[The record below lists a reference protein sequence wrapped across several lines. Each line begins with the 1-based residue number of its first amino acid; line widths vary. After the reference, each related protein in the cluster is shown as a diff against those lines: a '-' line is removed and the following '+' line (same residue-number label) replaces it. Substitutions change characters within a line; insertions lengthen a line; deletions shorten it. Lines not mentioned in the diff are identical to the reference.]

1 MKLNEVFAT
10 NLRVIMARDNVS
22 VQDLHNETGVSR
34 STISGYKNGK
44 AEMVNLNVLDKL
56 ADALGVNVSEL
67 FTRNHNTHKL
77 DDWIKTVNV

>member
-1 MKLNEVFAT
+1 MKLAY
-10 NLRVIMARDNVS
+10 
-22 VQDLHNETGVSR
+22 QDQLLVDIKTE
-34 STISGYKNGK
+34 K

-77 DDWIKTVNV
+77 EDWIKKSKCIEVE